1 MRAKVTSFSAV
12 GVPRRTR
19 VLFWVVVGVGAVALG
34 YFGGQHMQRAQV
46 ADAAEQV
53 RREWRDSDTARTALR
68 YGDVK
73 VPLRGET
80 CTAYAFDNQS
90 GGFVDE
96 RVTECESPPKA
107 TPPLPAEWNNSG
119 GTVARAKGVAAG
131 FRRYAQ

>member
-19 VLFWVVVGVGAVALG
+19 ILFWVVVAVCAVGLG
-34 YFGGQHMQRAQV
+34 YFGARQMQRAQV

-53 RREWRDSDTARTALR
+53 RREWRDSDAARTASR

-73 VPLRGET
+73 LPLRGET
-80 CTAYAFDNQS
+80 CTAYAFDNQNGS
-90 GGFVDE
+90 FVDE
-96 RVTECESPPKA
+96 RVTECETPKPA

-119 GTVARAKGVAAG
+119 GTLARAKGVAAG
-131 FRRYAQ
+131 FRRFAQ